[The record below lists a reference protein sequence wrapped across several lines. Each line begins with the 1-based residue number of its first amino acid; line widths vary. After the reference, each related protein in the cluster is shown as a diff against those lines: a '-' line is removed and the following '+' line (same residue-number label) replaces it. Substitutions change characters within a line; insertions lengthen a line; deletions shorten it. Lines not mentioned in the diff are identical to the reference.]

1 MLESLQLFLE
11 GIVGIFTHPVVLAYV
26 VGGVLAGTVV
36 GMVPGLGPS
45 TAIALLLPLAMTL
58 QAENALVLMVSI
70 YLGAEYGG
78 RISSILL
85 NIPGDAGAIMTT
97 LDGYPLAK
105 KGEGARALQLSA
117 IASFFGSVLAILG
130 LVLLVGPLA
139 KLAIRF
145 GPADYFAVVVMAL
158 VLTSTL
164 VGAGLVKSL
173 LSVAIG
179 LMIATVGIDSQTG
192 NDRFTFGSQ
201 GLLGGI
207 DLIIVIIGIFGVGEI
222 LHSVAESRSAEVKM
236 VSAKGT
242 RATWQDVKAITPTMG
257 RGSLFGFIAGV
268 LPGAGTTLGAF
279 LGYSLE
285 KKSAK
290 DARTFGHGDIRGV
303 AAPEAANNAAVGGS
317 MVPTLALG
325 IPGSGTAAVLLA
337 YLTMYGLNPG
347 PRFFQS
353 QGELAWTVIGA
364 LAVAAVV
371 GFVLNLPLAP
381 VFSSVLNIPSHY
393 LYAFILLIALVSG
406 YGLHGSIFEAFL
418 VVVFG
423 LLGFLMRMVNL
434 SSALLVIG
442 VVLGAMLE
450 ETMRQGYLLAKGSW
464 SDMLFQ
470 PLPLLFF
477 GIAIAAL
484 IFDFIGGRKMREE
497 MAELSHQAQE
507 HFDLDETEYDSLETL
522 ETRPVTTTETIETVV
537 VETEQPRK

>member
-1 MLESLQLFLE
+1 MIETLQLFGD
-11 GIVGIFTHPVVLAYV
+11 GIGSIFLNPVILAYV
-26 VGGVLAGTVV
+26 VGGVLAGTLV
-36 GMVPGLGPS
+36 GMIPGLGPS

-58 QAENALVLMVSI
+58 DATNALVLMVSI

-105 KGEGARALQLSA
+105 SGEGARALQLSA
-117 IASFFGSVLAILG
+117 IASFVGSVIAILG

-145 GPADYFAVVVMAL
+145 GPADYFAVVIMAL

-173 LSVAIG
+173 LSVGLG

-192 NDRFTFGSQ
+192 NDRFTFGTQ

-207 DLIIVIIGIFGVGEI
+207 DLIIVIIGIFGIGEI
-222 LHSVAESRSAEVKM
+222 LHSVASARSSELKM
-236 VSAKGT
+236 VSPKGT
-242 RATWQDVKAITPTMG
+242 RASATDVKRITPTMG
-257 RGSLFGFIAGV
+257 RGSLLGFIAGV

-279 LGYSLE
+279 LGYSIE
-285 KKSAK
+285 KKVAK
-290 DARTFGHGDIRGV
+290 DPQDFGRGDIRGV

-347 PRFFQS
+347 PRFFETQS
-353 QGELAWTVIGA
+353 ALAWTVIGA
-364 LAVAAVV
+364 LAVAAIV
-371 GFVLNLPLAP
+371 GFLLNLPLAP
-381 VFSSVLNIPSHY
+381 LFSSVLLIPSHY
-393 LYAFILLIALVSG
+393 LYAFIILIALVSG

-418 VVVFG
+418 VVIFG
-423 LLGFLMRMVNL
+423 LLGFFMRMVNL

-450 ETMRQGYLLAKGSW
+450 ETMRQGYLLAKGDLSE
-464 SDMLFQ
+464 MLFQ
-470 PLPLLFF
+470 PLPMLFF
-477 GIAIAAL
+477 GIALVAL
-484 IFDFIGGRKMREE
+484 IFDFFGGKKMRAE
-497 MAELSHQAQE
+497 MAELSQQAKNNFE
-507 HFDLDETEYDSLETL
+507 SKSESSNAEVDSIGTSDQPEEL
-522 ETRPVTTTETIETVV
+522 TRSPERPI
-537 VETEQPRK
+537 